1 MATRKDTSAE
11 TRAPL
16 NRERVL
22 QAAIVLADSGG
33 IDALSMRKL
42 GQALG
47 VEAMSLYNHVA
58 NKEDILN
65 GILELVHAEMLLAT
79 GVPDWKTSL
88 RASAISAHEVLFRHR
103 WAASLRMSTVARV
116 SPGQLR
122 WMDAVLG
129 CLREAGFSAE
139 LTHHA
144 FHALE
149 SHIVGFT
156 LWLVSMPALGDE
168 LRALAADFLKDFP
181 VDDYPYFVE
190 HAHYHLQPAN
200 PDEEGEF
207 EFGLDL
213 ILDGLERMRDNACTT
228 DSDAL
233 APITREP

>member
-1 MATRKDTSAE
+1 MATRTHTSAE

-22 QAAIVLADSGG
+22 QAAIGLADSGG
-33 IDALSMRKL
+33 IAALSMRKL

-65 GILELVHAEMLLAT
+65 GILELVHEEMLLAS
-79 GVPDWKTSL
+79 GVPDWKASL
-88 RASAISAHEVLFRHR
+88 RASAISAHEVLLRHS
-103 WAASLRMSTVARV
+103 WAASLRMSTTVRV

-122 WMDAVLG
+122 WMDALLG

-156 LWLVSMPALGDE
+156 LWLVNMPALGDE
-168 LRALAADFLKDFP
+168 LRALAAEFLKDFP

-190 HAHYHLQPAN
+190 HARYHLQPAN

-207 EFGLDL
+207 AFGLDL
-213 ILDGLERMRDNACTT
+213 ILDGLERMRDNG
-228 DSDAL
+228 
-233 APITREP
+233 